1 MNPLSSRPWAAL
13 AASLLLCLVAACGSG
28 SDDDDSPSQP
38 ETPEEPGDPGG
49 QPAQLRCAP

>member
-13 AASLLLCLVAACGSG
+13 AAGLLLCLLTACGSG
-28 SDDDDSPSQP
+28 SDDDDDSPGQP
-38 ETPEEPGDPGG
+38 DTPG

>member
-13 AASLLLCLVAACGSG
+13 AASLLLCLLTACGSG
-28 SDDDDSPSQP
+28 SDDDDSPTQP
-38 ETPEEPGDPGG
+38 DTPGTPG